1 MCPCSNLYFFWRF
14 LYALIFTMLSP
25 VFFWILSL
33 FILGS
38 KYVKVYFRFL
48 IFIFMVK
55 IVFISMYFLI
65 LFFLILKFILVSKCS
80 RNLTFSV
87 FESIL
92 ILGYSVGF
100 LIFSFINSNCI
111 LSYFSILILTV
122 LESILK
128 YFFIIILFMFGSVF
142 ILNYFIICLYL
153 NF

>member
-1 MCPCSNLYFFWRF
+1 MVRGSLILRIYFSFKIFKFLLVQIYIFIWRF

-87 FESIL
+87 FESML
-92 ILGYSVGF
+92 ILGYSSKF
-100 LIFSFINSNCI
+100 LIF
-111 LSYFSILILTV
+111 
-122 LESILK
+122 
-128 YFFIIILFMFGSVF
+128 FFYKF
-142 ILNYFIICLYL
+142 
-153 NF
+153 